1 MPPDSLGEGEGAPEG
16 SGTLTCADPSKGSNA
31 GLGFRVHPGRLY
43 RPGSTSNSTNAWIYE
58 DSAGSTHRLVAK
70 VHADDGATDVGQ
82 CFSRDNSRLRLRIP
96 GASNCTTNPTG
107 VLTADVEFGNGVI
120 HRFTRTIGTGEFLL
134 SKILDRFGNEV
145 TFTRLTGPY
154 RWVINDGYR
163 THTVKFETRS
173 TGQRVIDSIDTAAFN
188 GTTATY
194 DFSYVEATID
204 RNCKDEYHAPG
215 AQVTVTLLS
224 SLTLPDGTSYSTG
237 GVSGYETA
245 CTAAAIPDLPGVLKK
260 LTLPTGGALE
270 WTWQNVNYLASEA
283 HGSLN
288 RSAGVATK
296 AVLREDGRCYGVANP
311 PANDTSACRWT
322 YSWQSTGTNN
332 TERKVTVRDP
342 AGDETVH
349 WFDQKPTR
357 TGFGASASG
366 WEYGLPMRKSVAD
379 PLGGGR
385 YLSREVYDGS
395 ATSGTKHQTVYV
407 AYGHDTLLTPVA
419 GKPEDWYD
427 SNRRMTSERVLW
439 NSVAGSTEHWAITT
453 WSGDDGLGNFRTMA
467 LSGSANF
474 GTSKTTFTNF
484 NEGQS
489 YPVGFTPPLVSSPW
503 ILGTYKA
510 VDVTEGGDTSRK
522 SFVFDAATGFLQ
534 CLRTHEAGI
543 TTGENDVLVTYSP
556 TSDGKGNVD
565 KEKRYGG
572 DRQTLLLDGT
582 CDDFD
587 QLSPEVETTFT
598 YSNGVRA
605 SAQITGMT
613 WKSLDVDIDAN
624 TGLVKTSRDT
634 TGLASDFTYDGMGRL
649 TRAEPKTLLSLPK
662 DAFTR
667 YVWDTTSTPISVRID
682 RCAPG
687 VGCTDANRLTS
698 DKITF
703 DEMGRV
709 WREEKRYSGNLTA
722 SALWNY
728 RSTLYDPQGR
738 KRRVSSTVAG
748 SPGTL
753 PDDEAVAATAYSGYD
768 PFGRPTLVTLPD
780 GSQTKFSYHGAQW
793 TKTEQKVALTLGG
806 GEDWVV
812 RWHGRDRLGR
822 LFEVEE
828 FSRQAAPTDD
838 VRILYEYD
846 EADNLTE
853 VCMDYTTTPTPSCA
867 QTRTFSY
874 DNRGFLLSEFHPEK
888 GAENSGG
895 GTVSY
900 SQHDSRG
907 LAKYRDDGAAS
918 RRLEFSHD
926 AAGRLLWIREETAPE
941 TYRYWKEFEYATAN
955 VTTGTISLE
964 KGKLKTAKRLNRV
977 AAPLG
982 TTQNPAN
989 VRVVETYT
997 YGGRAGRA
1005 SSRSTT
1011 VKVNAVDQ
1019 ETWTFSAI
1027 YNTLGDVSTLN
1038 YPRCTGGWCGSGTGT
1053 PVRSVSFGYDNGLL
1067 STITNWTTS
1076 AQTIGY
1082 HPNLQTASVPHANG
1096 MVETIANDANGMLR
1110 PASITVSGVT
1120 TTWETGAISYDG
1132 SGNIKQMGV
1141 SPNWDRFKYDRVSRL
1156 VEADLGADV
1165 ATPNQKYTF
1174 DVYGNLTNINTGG
1187 TGVNYLV
1194 EGNTNRLIIGEYD
1207 AGGNMTEWNLNLYG
1221 YDPLNMMSTMNTGTE
1236 SWTYV
1241 YTADDERLWALRTDG
1256 GKEIWTV
1263 RDFGA
1268 RLLTRDEQD
1277 PNTLQGAAGADFL
1290 ALCTQANPI
1299 FCNGFETGNTGG
1311 WDVTVQ
1317 GRDVTDYIW
1326 RGDKAFASLSVT
1338 GGGSRHFALDHLGTV
1353 RLISS
1358 DIGAETLSRPTYYP
1372 FGQEVTTTTQTEVPL
1387 KFTGHERDSFSTS
1400 SVVDD
1405 LDYMHRRFASPLAG
1419 RFASVDPV
1427 GGRTSKPQSWN
1438 RYAYANGNPMKYV
1451 DPDGMKVELPTDKR
1465 ILSALS
1471 NIRSTPSGEAGF
1483 ARLENAPGV
1492 YSFNRVNGK
1501 LTPQQRRDLK
1511 MGRPVTVTAGGFG
1524 PKFSVANG
1532 QGQWVSGGVIHIDFN
1547 KVGMAS
1553 VAPYNGTFGDE
1564 AIVGHELGHA
1574 LDYEGRSDKASFIE
1588 DNQENYESI
1597 LEENADE
1604 FRDQV
1609 LEELEEK
1616 KLRQK
1621 RKASSN
1627 SFSGTGFCSADDTCN

>member
-1 MPPDSLGEGEGAPEG
+1 MGG
-16 SGTLTCADPSKGSNA
+16 GTVTCADPSKGSNA

-43 RPGSTSNSTNAWIYE
+43 RPGSTPSASNAWIYE
-58 DSAGSTHRLVAK
+58 DGAGGSHRFVAK

-82 CFSRDNSRLRLRIP
+82 CFTRDNSRLRLRIP
-96 GASNCTTNPTG
+96 GASNCTTNPTS

-120 HRFTRTIGTGEFLL
+120 HRFTRTVGTGQFLL
-134 SKILDRFGNEV
+134 TKILDRFGNEV
-145 TFTRLTGPY
+145 SITRPTSGQD
-154 RWVINDGYR
+154 RWVFDDGYR
-163 THTVKFETRS
+163 THTVYFETRAAS
-173 TGQRVIDSIDTAAFN
+173 GQRVVDRIVTAAFG
-188 GTTATY
+188 GTTAEY
-194 DFSYVEATID
+194 DFSYVDTSIA
-204 RNCKDEYHAPG
+204 RNCKDEYHASG
-215 AQVTVTLLS
+215 ARVTVSLLS
-224 SLTLPDGTSYSTG
+224 SLELPDGTSYSTG
-237 GVSGYETA
+237 GSAGYETECA
-245 CTAAAIPDLPGVLKK
+245 GAPDKPGAIKK

-270 WTWQNVNYLASEA
+270 WTWQNVGFLASEA
-283 HGSLN
+283 HGMMN
-288 RSAGVATK
+288 NGVGVSK
-296 AVLREDGRCYGVANP
+296 KRVLRSDGLCYGVANP
-311 PANDTSACRWT
+311 PANNWTACEWT
-322 YSWQSTGTNN
+322 YTWASTGTNSV
-332 TERKVTVRDP
+332 ERKITVRDP
-342 AGDETVH
+342 SGDETVH

-357 TGFGASASG
+357 TGSGASASG
-366 WEYGLPMRKSVAD
+366 WEYGLPIRRSATD
-379 PLGGGR
+379 PTGGGR
-385 YLSREVYDGS
+385 FLSREVYDGTA
-395 ATSGTKHQTVYV
+395 ATGTKHQTVYV
-407 AYGHDTLLTPVA
+407 AFGHDTLFAPVA
-419 GKPEDWYD
+419 GQPEDWYD

-439 NSVAGSTEHWAITT
+439 NSVAGSAEHWAITT
-453 WSGDDGLGNFRTMA
+453 WSGDDGLGNFRNQA

-484 NEGQS
+484 NEGRN
-489 YPVGFTPPLVSSPW
+489 YPGGFTPPGVNSPW
-503 ILGTYKA
+503 LLGTYKT
-510 VDVTEGGDTSRK
+510 VDVSEGGDTSRR
-522 SFVFDAATGFLQ
+522 SFVFDSTTGFLQ
-534 CLRTHEAGI
+534 CMRTHEVG
-543 TTGENDVLVTYSP
+543 TTIGENDVLVTYTP

-565 KEKRYGG
+565 KEKRFGG

-587 QLSPEVETTFT
+587 QLSPEVETSFT

-634 TGLASDFTYDGMGRL
+634 TGLATDFTYDGMGRL
-649 TRAEPKTLLSLPK
+649 TRAEPKTLHSLPK

-682 RCAPG
+682 RCAPD

-703 DEMGRV
+703 DVMGRV

-753 PDDEAVAATAYSGYD
+753 PNDESVAATVYSGYD

-853 VCMDYTTTPTPSCA
+853 VCMDYTTTPTPTCA

-907 LAKYRDDGAAS
+907 LAKYRDDGAAT

-926 AAGRLLWIREETAPE
+926 AAGRLLWIKETVGQQE
-941 TYRYWKEFEYATAN
+941 HFWKEFEYATAN
-955 VTTGTISLE
+955 VTTPGSVSLE
-964 KGKLKTAKRLNRV
+964 RGKLKTAKRLNRV

-982 TTQNPAN
+982 STQNPAN

-1005 SSRSTT
+1005 SNRSTT

-1019 ETWTFSAI
+1019 ETWTFSAV

-1194 EGNTNRLIIGEYD
+1194 EGNTNRLIIGDYD

-1236 SWTYV
+1236 SWAYV

-1277 PNTLQGAAGADFL
+1277 PNTLQGATGADFL

-1311 WDVTVQ
+1311 WDITVQ

-1387 KFTGHERDSFSTS
+1387 KFTGHERDSFATA

-1405 LDYMHRRFASPLAG
+1405 LDYMKARFHSPVAG
-1419 RFASVDPV
+1419 RFLSIDRIPGKGA
-1427 GGRTSKPQSWN
+1427 RPQSWN
-1438 RYAYANGNPMKYV
+1438 RYSYAYGNPMKFV
-1451 DPDGMKVELPTDKR
+1451 DADGKEALVFIVGPSPTDQKGKFGH
-1465 ILSALS
+1465 SAAFVAS
-1471 NIRSTPSGEAGF
+1471 GGRSAGISYGGNRGFENGVRGFISGYTAEGRTVKMFVLNTTPE
-1483 ARLENAPGV
+1483 
-1492 YSFNRVNGK
+1492 
-1501 LTPQQRRDLK
+1501 QDLK
-1511 MGRPVTVTAGGFG
+1511 MIDFLAKNPTGGVNRGGFG
-1524 PKFSVANG
+1524 ADLMVRQNCTTAVCNTLRAGGVLGARDDASGALSMLHAPAELKESLE
-1532 QGQWVSGGVIHIDFN
+1532 SGGLST
-1547 KVGMAS
+1547 KVRAEVEFEADPAQEDETGEMDQHGRVFGGGAVQCTRGMAG
-1553 VAPYNGTFGDE
+1553 N
-1564 AIVGHELGHA
+1564 
-1574 LDYEGRSDKASFIE
+1574 KAA
-1588 DNQENYESI
+1588 NYC
-1597 LEENADE
+1597 
-1604 FRDQV
+1604 
-1609 LEELEEK
+1609 
-1616 KLRQK
+1616 
-1621 RKASSN
+1621 
-1627 SFSGTGFCSADDTCN
+1627 G